1 METACLRM
9 WNCGRDNEN
18 EAYAS
23 LGEVQVQFKATD
35 AVYDLGQRF
44 KEHTGLELHE
54 HKYRGNKLL
63 YYDKPWC
70 LLPDMDDDAAP
81 RFTAFSTKT
90 PQLFVT
96 RKCGSDIAVTYCS
109 NDTVGQ
115 LKCKIRSETGMPTDR
130 QQLTFADACLDSNSE
145 SLQAYGVQQGCTLQL
160 VKNKQLNIEFAS
172 QERGET
178 FQIEFD
184 TSDTIANL
192 KSKIHKR
199 MSSLPVYYQDL
210 KLNGVSLQNS
220 SAAVTCGVQQGRTLQ
235 LTRGKQLHIE
245 SPSFLLQIDFWPAD
259 TVAHIKCKIRAT
271 GLYEQLGL
279 HLAGVALQDG
289 SAMAQSGIEAGS
301 TLQLTVHVSSSC
313 MLLYVKTLSGKTLT
327 LYAAADDTIGN
338 VKQKIQD
345 RAGISPYQMILICA
359 GQQLDDARTLRYYK
373 IKPGSTMHLVL
384 RLRGGGGDNMQFAD
398 VADTSALQKW
408 QLEEDAPKWRVAGTG
423 INVEGY
429 CANGECEA
437 FNELAIHRV
446 GMAAWPLI
454 DGPCRCP
461 VCKEDMVPETVA
473 FMSCLWKYDGRKL
486 NGMECKSPFYDA
498 TADGYHRF
506 EGTFELFVIMLTLCR
521 FRLFNCIAR
530 DNTSVS
536 MQALK

>member
-1 METACLRM
+1 M
-9 WNCGRDNEN
+9 WNCGRDNEI

-35 AVYDLGQRF
+35 TVYDLSRRF
-44 KEHTGLELHE
+44 REHTGLELHE

-109 NDTVGQ
+109 TDTVGQ
-115 LKCKIRSETGMPTDR
+115 LKCKIKSETGMPTDR
-130 QQLTFADACLDSNSE
+130 QQLTLADACLDNNSK
-145 SLQAYGVQQGCTLQL
+145 SLQACGVKQGCTLQL
-160 VKNKQLNIEFAS
+160 VKNKQLNIEFKS
-172 QERGET
+172 LERSET

-184 TSDTIANL
+184 ISDTIADL
-192 KSKIHKR
+192 KSKIYKR

-220 SAAVTCGVQQGRTLQ
+220 SAAVRCGVQQGRTLQ
-235 LTRGKQLHIE
+235 LTRGKQLYIK
-245 SPSFLLQIDFWPAD
+245 SPSFSLQIDFWPSD
-259 TVAHIKCKIRAT
+259 TVAHIKSKIRAT

-301 TLQLTVHVSSSC
+301 TLQLTVSSSC
-313 MLLYVKTLSGKTLT
+313 MLLYVKTLTGKTLT
-327 LYAAADDTIGN
+327 LYTAADDTVDN

-345 RAGISPYQMILICA
+345 REGIPPDQMILICA
-359 GQQLDDARTLRYYK
+359 GQRLDDARTLRYYK

-384 RLRGGGGDNMQFAD
+384 RLRGGGGVNMQFAD

-498 TADGYHRF
+498 TAVGYHRF
-506 EGTFELFVIMLTLCR
+506 EGAFKLFAIMQCFTSCR
-521 FRLFNCIAR
+521 FRSFSCIALH
-530 DNTSVS
+530 VIVVFAPVC
-536 MQALK
+536 Q